1 MLQIVAGRSGSG
13 KTEYVLD
20 EIIKAAAKKE
30 VILIVP
36 EQNSFYNEK
45 RILTAMGAKDAAR
58 VKILSFKRLYESV
71 SAEYGK
77 SYGKSIDDGVKS
89 VIMSLAAEEVSD
101 RLVLYSARSKKSDF
115 AGLMLGAINE
125 YKMCAITPEQLIETA
140 EKTNDV
146 RLKQKLKESAAI
158 YSAYEA
164 ILGNAYSDPDDDLTR
179 LYEMIEDNCW
189 FSGKT
194 VWFDSFNGFSGQEM
208 KIIGLCIKQAE
219 FVGMTLCADSSSVND
234 IGSSIFREPDTTLL
248 KIQMLARKYG
258 TEERPLIRLEGHKR
272 FKSSSIAA
280 IEESVFRFDG
290 DCYDIDDGS
299 VKLYEAA
306 DEYDEIHQTARDIRK
321 LVRNDK
327 YNYRDILII
336 CRKPEMYRNV
346 IAAEF
351 PKYHIPFFMS
361 NPQPLDCKP
370 LIKLVLSAFEVV
382 HSSFNTES
390 LLALMKTRLT
400 PLSSNEI
407 YTIENYAYM
416 WDIKG
421 SRWKHPFTMNPDG
434 NESETDKEE
443 LEKIENIRKKI
454 IEPLTVFADEL
465 SGAKTGAD
473 MSAAVYKLLERFET
487 AKHMAGLIISFEGVY
502 DEKQIEAEAKIWDT
516 LIGILEKMYDVLK
529 DTALDSRRY
538 YELLKMM
545 ISHNSLSDI
554 PRTLDQVIV
563 GTAGNIRNEGQKA
576 VFIIGAHDGVFP
588 AVPTAQGLFSDN
600 ERSSLIG
607 LDLPLYDNVYGMSL
621 KEKFN
626 AYAALSLPTDRLFVS
641 RSMSGTNGEKYG
653 PSVIF
658 NEITAILGPIKTRH
672 LSDIPYEE
680 LFCTKEQAF
689 EECASR
695 WNECDKVS
703 NTLKKY
709 FREDKEYSEKYLA
722 VKRAADEEPFA
733 INDNVYANK
742 LFKYEYRQQENQEN
756 QENPKKQLVLSAS
769 QIEKYYKCPFSF
781 FCNYGLKA
789 RPRKKTSMNAS
800 IFGTAVHDVLE
811 NIIRDKGIDGLK
823 SCGDDELDELIKKYV
838 AGFIESIGGGGD
850 RTERFMVQFGYI
862 TKNLR
867 LLIKRLVDEFEYC
880 SFVPEKF
887 ELCIGGKEQ
896 DIPSYEL
903 KLADG
908 EIITVAGKVDRV
920 DTFLHNGKKYI
931 RIIDYKTGAKKF
943 LLSDILYG
951 LNIQMLFYLAA
962 IKSKGGELLADSKTP
977 LVPAGILYMPSKA
990 AMTSGGHYSEE
1001 QKNAAVN
1008 EQKSKFKM
1016 NGLLI
1021 NDTEILD
1028 AMEKDI
1034 QGIFIP
1040 AKRKSAKGADG
1051 KAELSDHYSSV
1062 VSLEEY
1068 GKIFEYVNKKIK
1080 EMAES
1085 LMSGKIER
1093 RPVKGSED
1101 ACKSCDYKTVC
1112 GYEKGKNSTV
1122 VRKYSPKN
1130 ALELMG
1136 YKADE
1141 NNAEEEKK

>member
-13 KTEYVLD
+13 KTEYVLN
-20 EIIKAAAKKE
+20 EIIKTAATKE

-45 RILTAMGAKDAAR
+45 RILTAMGAKNAAR
-58 VKILSFKRLYESV
+58 VKILSFKRLYDTV
-71 SAEYGK
+71 SAEYGRA
-77 SYGKSIDDGVKS
+77 YGKSIDDGVKS
-89 VIMSLAAEEVSD
+89 VIISLASEEVSEK
-101 RLVLYSARSKKSDF
+101 LVLYSARSKKSDF
-115 AGLMLGAINE
+115 AGLMLNAINE

-140 EKTNDV
+140 EKTDDV
-146 RLKQKLKESAAI
+146 RLKQKLRESAAI

-179 LYEMIEDNCW
+179 LCEMITDNCW
-189 FSGKT
+189 FEGRT

-208 KIIGLCIKQAE
+208 KVIELCMKQAE
-219 FVGMTLCADSSSVND
+219 FVGMTLCADDSSVKD
-234 IGSSIFREPDTTLL
+234 IAGSVFREPDTTLL
-248 KIQMLARKYG
+248 KIQMAAKKYG
-258 TEERPLIRLEGHKR
+258 VEEKPLIRLEGQTR
-272 FKSSSIAA
+272 FKSKSIAA

-306 DEYDEIHQTARDIRK
+306 DEYDEINQTARDIRK
-321 LVRNDK
+321 LVRDEN

-370 LIKLVLSAFEVV
+370 LIKLVLSAFDVV
-382 HSSFNTES
+382 HSSFNTEN
-390 LLALMKTRLT
+390 LLTLMKTRLT

-421 SRWKHPFTMNPDG
+421 SRWKRPFTMNPEG
-434 NESETDKEE
+434 NESDTNKDE
-443 LEKIENIRKKI
+443 LEKIEKIRKKI
-454 IEPLTVFADEL
+454 IEPLMVFSDEL
-465 SGAKTGAD
+465 SEAKTGAD
-473 MSAAVYKLLERFET
+473 MSVAVYKLLERFDS
-487 AKHMAGLIISFEGVY
+487 AKQMAGMIISFEGVY

-516 LIGILEKMYDVLK
+516 LTGILEKMYDILK

-545 ISHNSLSDI
+545 ISYNSLSDI

-588 AVPTAQGLFSDN
+588 AIPTSQGLFSDN

-607 LDLPLYDNVYGMSL
+607 LALPLYDNIYGMSL

-626 AYAALSLPTDRLFVS
+626 AYAALSLPTEKLFVS
-641 RSMSGTNGEKYG
+641 RSVSGTNGDNYG

-658 NEITAILGPIKTRH
+658 KEINAILGQIKIRH

-680 LFCTKEQAF
+680 LFCTKEQSF

-695 WNECDKVS
+695 WNEYDKIS

-709 FREDKEYSEKYLA
+709 FREDSEYREKYLA
-722 VKRAADEEPFA
+722 VKRAADEETFA
-733 INDNVYANK
+733 INDNAYANR
-742 LFKYEYRQQENQEN
+742 LFKHEYKQADNSENQ
-756 QENPKKQLVLSAS
+756 PKQLVLSAS

-789 RPRKKTSMNAS
+789 RPRKKTSMDAS
-800 IFGTAVHDVLE
+800 VFGTAVHNVLE

-823 SCGDDELDELIKKYV
+823 NCGDDELDELIKKYTNN
-838 AGFIESIGGGGD
+838 FIESIGGKAD
-850 RTERFMVQFGYI
+850 RTERFLVQFEYI

-867 LLIKRLVDEFEYC
+867 ILIKRLVEEFEQC

-887 ELCIGGKEQ
+887 ELGIGGDNS
-896 DIPSYEL
+896 DIPVYDLEL
-903 KLADG
+903 AGG
-908 EIITVAGKVDRV
+908 EKISVAGKVDRV
-920 DTFLHNGKKYI
+920 DTFVHNGEKYI

-962 IKSKGGELLADSKTP
+962 IKSKGGNLLSENGMP

-990 AMTSGGHYSEE
+990 NMMTGTHYSDE
-1001 QKNAAVN
+1001 QKDEAVKA
-1008 EQKSKFKM
+1008 QKSKFKM

-1021 NDTEILD
+1021 NDMDILN
-1028 AMEKDI
+1028 AMEKGI

-1040 AKRKSAKGADG
+1040 AKKKSSKGDS
-1051 KAELSDHYSSV
+1051 KPVLSESSSSV

-1068 GKIFEYVNKKIK
+1068 GKIFEYVDKKIMN
-1080 EMAES
+1080 MAQS
-1085 LMSGKIER
+1085 LMEGKIER
-1093 RPVKGSED
+1093 RPVKGTED
-1101 ACKSCDYKTVC
+1101 ACKNCDYKTVC
-1112 GYEKGKNSTV
+1112 GYEKGKSSTV

-1136 YKADE
+1136 YKVPE
-1141 NNAEEEKK
+1141 KETEEETK